1 MPRSKASEGQVPATQ
16 TSSKPTSPAKVVR
29 PQVSGSGDVG
39 LGGPP
44 ASRSSAGQGQ
54 LDGSS
59 DSHGSKA
66 DGRSNFRGDLE
77 GLRAVAVILVLLYH
91 AQIPGFPGGYVGV
104 DVFFVL
110 SGFLITGILLRER
123 QSSGAISLPG
133 FYARRARRIL
143 PAGMLVLM
151 VTLVLSALFLPPLSV
166 PDTARDAAAAALYIS
181 NIRFGIQATD
191 YLASQQ
197 AASPILH
204 YWSLGVEEQ
213 FYVFWPAIVLLVCRG
228 GGSIGRRIGI
238 TALVISL
245 ASVLL
250 SVWLT
255 DANAPWAFFSLPTRA
270 WELGIGAMLAVSGSW
285 LMRIPARLA
294 AALGWAGLASVALA
308 GVVFNDA
315 TPFPGTAA
323 LLPTVGAALVI
334 VAGFRP
340 PHALAPARLLGTAI
354 PRYIGRISYSLYLW
368 HWPLLVI
375 PAAAAGAPLPM
386 QERVALVGVAV
397 VLSAMSQRFIEDPI
411 RHGRFVGT
419 RPSRNLAMAG
429 ALSLTVTVCAL
440 GLAMTAVA
448 PSLAATTQ
456 SAVASDEATV
466 NQIIDAALAA
476 TSGGAT
482 MADLPRTIDRPV
494 PAALTPSLADAR
506 DDLPAPYVDGC
517 HVGTDGVTSAACRYG
532 DLNGSHTV
540 VLFGDSHAL
549 EWWPALERLAL
560 QSGWRFVSYT
570 KSACSPGDV
579 AQWEASLKRVYT
591 ECQVWRED
599 TLSRIASLDPD
610 LVVVSGTTPSPLV
623 RPDGTLYTD
632 AEGPAVYT
640 AGLARTLE
648 TLSQSAAHVVMLG
661 NTPLSKF
668 DVPVCLSAHANS
680 ILACSTP
687 VAQAFSPTWHE
698 ATKQAAK
705 NAGATY
711 VDPTS
716 WICSS
721 SPCPPV
727 VGNFLVYRDDQ
738 HLTPPFSEAL
748 AARLAMT
755 LPGFPQGDAPGGG
768 SGPAPS
774 RTPSLPPTAYGETPP
789 TAPTGDGLRTAS
801 IRTRRRPL

>member
-1 MPRSKASEGQVPATQ
+1 
-16 TSSKPTSPAKVVR
+16 
-29 PQVSGSGDVG
+29 
-39 LGGPP
+39 
-44 ASRSSAGQGQ
+44 
-54 LDGSS
+54 
-59 DSHGSKA
+59 
-66 DGRSNFRGDLE
+66 
-77 GLRAVAVILVLLYH
+77 VLLYH

-143 PAGMLVLM
+143 PAGMLVLL

-213 FYVFWPAIVLLVCRG
+213 FYVFWPAIVLLVCRPG
-228 GGSIGRRIGI
+228 GAIGRRIGI
-238 TALVISL
+238 TALIISL

-250 SVWLT
+250 SIWLT
-255 DANAPWAFFSLPTRA
+255 DVNAPWAFFSLPTRA

-285 LMRIPARLA
+285 LMRIPVRLA
-294 AALGWAGLASVALA
+294 AALGWAGLAGVALA

-340 PHALAPARLLGTAI
+340 GALAPGRLLGTAI

-375 PAAAAGAPLPM
+375 PAAAAGAPLPV

-397 VLSAMSQRFIEDPI
+397 VLSAVSQRFIEDPI

-466 NQIIDAALAA
+466 NQLIDAALAA

-482 MADLPRTIDRPV
+482 MADLPKTIDRPV
-494 PAALTPSLADAR
+494 PAALMPSLADAR
-506 DDLPAPYVDGC
+506 DDLPTPYVDGC
-517 HVGTDGVTSAACRYG
+517 HVSTLGVDSPPCLYG
-532 DLNGSHTV
+532 DVNGAHTV
-540 VLFGDSHAL
+540 VLFGDSHATS
-549 EWWPALERLAL
+549 WWPAIEELAV
-560 QSGWRFVSYT
+560 QRGWRFVNYT
-570 KSACSPGDV
+570 KSACSPADV
-579 AQWEASLKRVYT
+579 VLWNVTVKRVYT
-591 ECQVWRED
+591 ECQTWREH
-599 TLSRIASLDPD
+599 TLVRIASLHPD
-610 LVVVSGTTPSPLV
+610 LVVVGAATPALLLNG
-623 RPDGTLYTD
+623 DGTYY
-632 AEGPAVYT
+632 AGPEALSVWRT
-640 AGLARTLE
+640 GLASTLRR
-648 TLSQSAAHVVMLG
+648 LSLSAAHVVMLG
-661 NTPLSKF
+661 DTPWSDY
-668 DVPVCLSAHANS
+668 DVPVCLSAHTNS

-687 VAQAFSPTWHE
+687 VTHAISPSWQK
-698 ATKQAAK
+698 ATEQAAK
-705 NAGATY
+705 DAGATY
-711 VDPTS
+711 VDPTL
-716 WICSS
+716 WVCSS

-727 VGNFLVYRDDQ
+727 VGNILVYRDSG
-738 HLTPPFSEAL
+738 HLTPPFAEAL
-748 AARLAMT
+748 AARLAKT
-755 LPGFPQGDAPGGG
+755 LPGFPQGDAAGGG
-768 SGPAPS
+768 SEPPAPS
-774 RTPSLPPTAYGETPP
+774 RTPSLPPTAFGDTPP
-789 TAPTGDGLRTAS
+789 TAPTGDWVRAAS
-801 IRTRRRPL
+801 IRTRRLPA